1 MAVFL
6 LNTAASVTLKQLV
19 NNMKKI
25 IFALISVVSII
36 IATLSVNAYTQE
48 EIPVIFTSDSKAVEG
63 GKLTVDIRAMTDYD
77 ATIYNAWLEGDV
89 NYEWHKDDI
98 IVLENTTNTYEFTSE
113 DVGHEFYVLVNCW
126 DYTMKSENIT
136 VAAANEPT
144 DPVILTKSIPEAVAG
159 EEYYAKIE
167 CADPDAT
174 FGIYYNPGRDNEFEK
189 TGLILSESGEIT
201 GVPTKEG
208 KYGFTVASYGEAGE
222 GYVVLELVVFASTDD
237 ESSQDSSGVA
247 DESEEQS
254 AEASADESTENS
266 EEDSAPTLSE
276 AESLT
281 VSEVESKGSASGES
295 DTEKSAMPWWSL
307 VIVAVA
313 ALAVG
318 VGVTLAVVKKKK

>member
-1 MAVFL
+1 
-6 LNTAASVTLKQLV
+6 
-19 NNMKKI
+19 MKKSFFTLLC
-25 IFALISVVSII
+25 IFAMIL
-36 IATLSVNAYTQE
+36 TLLPAGAYTQE
-48 EIPVIFTSDSKAVEG
+48 EIPVIFTSDSEAVEG

-89 NYEWHKDDI
+89 VYEWHKDDI
-98 IVLENTTNTYEFTSE
+98 IVLENTTNTYEFTAE
-113 DVGHEFYVLVNCW
+113 DVGHEFYVLVTCW
-126 DYTMKSENIT
+126 DYTMKSENINV
-136 VAAANEPT
+136 VAANVPI

-159 EEYYAKIE
+159 KEYYAKIE

-174 FGIYYNPGRDNEFEK
+174 FGIYYNPGRDNEFEE
-189 TGLILSESGEIT
+189 TGLTLSENGEIT

-208 KYGFTVASYGEAGE
+208 KYGFTIASYGEAGE

-266 EEDSAPTLSE
+266 EEDSAPALSE
-276 AESLT
+276 AESLP
-281 VSEVESKGSASGES
+281 VSESESEGSGSRES
-295 DTEKSAMPWWSL
+295 ETEKSSMPWWSL

-318 VGVTLAVVKKKK
+318 VGGTLAVVKKKK